1 MFIGLLSACITRSV
15 GESLGRIKCVSLNN
29 KPCQARSTLININS
43 NKPLYFPFTVSPY
56 KCGGGCVTIDDPCAQ
71 EYVPEKLKNMN
82 VEVFNLT
89 LGVSK
94 ARFLLQHGSCT
105 CKCRFNESVWNSQR
119 KWNHDA
125 CLCDCKELDDWISF
139 KVDFKWNHSTC
150 DCDCDKAC
158 KIDIYLDI
166 KNSSCEN
173 IYLVNKY

>member
-1 MFIGLLSACITRSV
+1 
-15 GESLGRIKCVSLNN
+15 
-29 KPCQARSTLININS
+29 
-43 NKPLYFPFTVSPY
+43 
-56 KCGGGCVTIDDPCAQ
+56 
-71 EYVPEKLKNMN
+71 MN